1 MVLVEETK
9 MRVDFYQL
17 GSTPAESAVP
27 LIVAKARQ
35 TGARMLVVSADELQ
49 LGRIGEALWERAD
62 AFLAHGKAGDRHAAR
77 QPVLLSTGCVAEN
90 GATLIA
96 FADGQWRDE
105 GMGFERALLFFG
117 EAELAAA
124 RATWRMLGEREQ
136 VERRFWK
143 QEGGRWVEGP

>member
-1 MVLVEETK
+1 

-17 GSTPAESAVP
+17 GGTPVEGAVP
-27 LIVAKARQ
+27 TIVAKARQ
-35 TGARMLVVSADELQ
+35 AGAKVLVVSADQAQ
-49 LGRIGEALWERAD
+49 LGRIGDALWERAD
-62 AFLAHGKAGDRHAAR
+62 AFLAHGKAGEKHAAR
-77 QPVLLSTGCVAEN
+77 QPVLLAMECAAEN
-90 GATLIA
+90 AATLVA

-105 GMGFERALLFFG
+105 GLGFERALLFFG

-124 RATWRMLGEREQ
+124 RACWRMLGEREE